1 MANQADSLRILA
13 RQMQKDMRKNRK
25 DPEDGVFLEEGAR
38 MIAVS
43 SGKGGVGKS
52 SMTVNLALALTL
64 LKRKVLVLD
73 ADMGLAN
80 IDVLLG
86 ISPAYNLTHV
96 VSGHMTLREIICEGP
111 MGLRIIP
118 GGSGVSDLADLQDWE
133 LQRFLSKLDALNEK
147 ADFFLIDTG
156 AGIAKNVLSF
166 ILASNELIVI
176 TTPEPTSLTDAYG
189 LIKTVWNQSFQGSV
203 KILVN
208 RAGNPGEALEVYK
221 KLDAAAGRFLELP
234 LEYLGSV
241 REDSKVVQ
249 TVRDQKLVL
258 AAYPDCG
265 ASKDITQ
272 IASKLVKADQ
282 PVNTEEGLQGFF
294 SKVASF
300 FR

>member
-1 MANQADSLRILA
+1 LKNQADRENPENQ
-13 RQMQKDMRKNRK
+13 RQRKKAASFER
-25 DPEDGVFLEEGAR
+25 ETR
-38 MIAVS
+38 MIAIS

-52 SMTVNLALALTL
+52 SVTVNLALALIL
-64 LKRKVLVLD
+64 MKQKVLILD

-86 ISPAYNLTHV
+86 VSPVYNLTHV
-96 VSGHMTLREIICEGP
+96 VFGHKSFGEIICEGP
-111 MGLRIIP
+111 MGIRIIP

-133 LQRFLSKLDALNEK
+133 LQRFLSKMETLNEQ

-189 LIKTVWNQSFQGSV
+189 LIKTVWHQNFQGGV

-208 RAGNPGEALEVYK
+208 RAGNPGEALNIYK
-221 KLDAAAGRFLELP
+221 KLSMAVTRFLEMP
-234 LEYLGSV
+234 IEYLGCI
-241 REDSKVVQ
+241 REDPRVIQ
-249 TVRDQKLVL
+249 TVRDQKLFL

-265 ASKDITQ
+265 ASKDMTL
-272 IASKLVKADQ
+272 IASKLINADQ
-282 PVNTEEGLQGFF
+282 TPNTEEGLQGFF
-294 SKVASF
+294 SKVVSF